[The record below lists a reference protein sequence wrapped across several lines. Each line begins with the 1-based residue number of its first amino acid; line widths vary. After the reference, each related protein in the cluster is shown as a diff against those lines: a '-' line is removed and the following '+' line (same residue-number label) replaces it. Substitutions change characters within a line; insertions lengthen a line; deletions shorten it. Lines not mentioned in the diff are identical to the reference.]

1 MMEGLSFSK
10 KPFPLKPSQPAAV
23 HQLSYSCVAEGHLR
37 KEQEVRQHSNLLL
50 QVQELSK
57 FIQEQETAIEEQK
70 NYYMKSILMLSLEI
84 QHQQEITANY
94 DSQLRKVEETKKSLD
109 NYYQSKLEALKKEL
123 IQGFTEQ
130 LQMEKEKANED
141 LKQLKENYVTKISL
155 LSQDKKHQ
163 ELQFQQKEHLTDN
176 FQIKID
182 LLENQLMEKNR

>member
-57 FIQEQETAIEEQK
+57 FIQEQESAIEEQK

-94 DSQLRKVEETKKSLD
+94 DFQLRKVEETKKSLD

-163 ELQFQQKEHLTDN
+163 EL
-176 FQIKID
+176 
-182 LLENQLMEKNR
+182 